1 MKKTNDI
8 QNEELEN
15 APLYEV
21 DQEEIAEAVKI
32 LNEGGI
38 ILYPTDTVWGLGCDA
53 TNEKAVERIYELKK
67 RSDAKSLVTL
77 AYDMNMIDRYVKEVP
92 SMAETLAELSDK
104 PLTII
109 YPGAEGLASNVT
121 AEDSSAAI
129 RIPKSEFC
137 LQLLSRF
144 RKPLVS
150 TSANVSGE
158 ATPSCY
164 EDISGE
170 IISGADWC
178 ADPIYEEG
186 TTGQASSIIKLGI
199 SNEVTIIRK

>member
-1 MKKTNDI
+1 MKKIIDI
-8 QNEELEN
+8 QEEELEE

-53 TNEKAVERIYELKK
+53 TNEKAVFRIFEIKR

-77 AYDMNMIDRYVKEVP
+77 AYDIDMVEEYVREVP
-92 SMAETLAELSDK
+92 SMAGTLATLSDK

-109 YPGAEGLASNVT
+109 YPGAEGLAPNVI

-129 RIPKSEFC
+129 RIPRSEFC
-137 LQLLSRF
+137 LQLLHRF
-144 RKPLVS
+144 RKPIVS
-150 TSANVSGE
+150 TSANISGQE
-158 ATPSCY
+158 TPATY

-170 IISGADWC
+170 IISGVDWC

-186 TTGQASSIIKLGI
+186 ATGTASSIIKLGLT
-199 SNEVTIIRK
+199 NEVTIIRK

>member
-1 MKKTNDI
+1 MKKINEI
-8 QNEELEN
+8 QEEELEET
-15 APLYEV
+15 PLYEV
-21 DQEEIAEAVKI
+21 DLEEIAEAVKV

-53 TNEKAVERIYELKK
+53 TNEKAVARIFDIKK

-77 AYDMNMIDRYVKEVP
+77 AYDMDMIGQYVREVP
-92 SMAETLAELSDK
+92 EMAETLASVSDS

-109 YPGAEGLASNVT
+109 YPGAEGLASNVI

-137 LQLLSRF
+137 LQLLRRF

-150 TSANVSGE
+150 TSANISGQE
-158 ATPSCY
+158 TPAAY

-170 IISGADWC
+170 IIASVDWC
-178 ADPIYEEG
+178 ADPIYEQG
-186 TTGQASSIIKLGI
+186 ATGKASSIIKLGL